1 MKISIKNAKALL
13 ALSLLGTTAVSQA
26 AFIAIDNINPV
37 ASTIDIVS
45 SNDFKSTLAG
55 LGVNTYTLG
64 ASLGLDSAG
73 SVTYY
78 YYGKEAGYRNDF
90 LTGNLSYSSGY
101 TPTSQNRFASPIEI
115 GSVSTGPGLLDFSFC
130 SYSAGPSL
138 VGCSTNA
145 QNDALGMSSF
155 QSIAFNIT
163 GNTAWLF
170 WDDSGAGPDD
180 NHDDMIIKAVFTPS
194 TSVPEP
200 SALALFGFGLLGV
213 GFAASRKQRRTLEA

>member
-1 MKISIKNAKALL
+1 MKISIKNTKTLL
-13 ALSLLGTTAVSQA
+13 AISLLSATAVSQA
-26 AFIAIDNINPV
+26 AFIAVDTVSPV
-37 ASTIDIVS
+37 ASTIGIVP

-55 LGVNTYTLG
+55 LGVTTYTLG

-90 LTGNLSYSSGY
+90 LTTGLAYSSGY
-101 TPTSQNRFASPIEI
+101 TPTSQNHFASPIEI
-115 GSVSTGPGLLDFSFC
+115 GTVSTGPGLLDFRFC
-130 SYSAGPSL
+130 SYSAGSSL
-138 VGCSTNA
+138 VGCSSNA
-145 QNDALGMSSF
+145 QNDALSMSSF
-155 QSIAFNIT
+155 QSIALNIT
-163 GNTAWLF
+163 DNTAWLF

-200 SALALFGFGLLGV
+200 GTLALFGLGLLAM
-213 GFAASRKQRRTLEA
+213 GFAASRRQGKAQRA

>member
-13 ALSLLGTTAVSQA
+13 AVSLLSTTAASQA
-26 AFIAIDNINPV
+26 AFIAVDNVDPV
-37 ASTIDIVS
+37 ASTIGIVS

-55 LGVNTYTLG
+55 LGVTTYTLG

-90 LTGNLSYSSGY
+90 LTTGLSYSSGY

-115 GSVSTGPGLLDFSFC
+115 GTVSTGPGLLDFRFC
-130 SYSAGPSL
+130 SYSTGASL

-200 SALALFGFGLLGV
+200 GALALFGLGLLGL
-213 GFAASRKQRRTLEA
+213 GFAANRKQRTAQLG

>member
-13 ALSLLGTTAVSQA
+13 AVSLLSATAVSQA
-26 AFIAIDNINPV
+26 AFIAVDNAGPA

-45 SNDFKSTLAG
+45 SNDFKGTLAD
-55 LGVNTYTLG
+55 LGVTTYTLG
-64 ASLGLDSAG
+64 ASLGLDTAG
-73 SVTYY
+73 SITYY

-90 LTGNLSYSSGY
+90 MTTGLSYSSGF
-101 TPTSQNRFASPIEI
+101 TPTSQNRFASPFEI
-115 GSVSTGPGLLDFSFC
+115 GTVSAGPGVLNFRFC
-130 SYSAGPSL
+130 SYSAGPTL
-138 VGCSTNA
+138 VGCATNA
-145 QNDALGMSSF
+145 YNDSLGMSSF

-200 SALALFGFGLLGV
+200 GALALLGLGLLGV
-213 GFAASRKQRRTLEA
+213 GFAASRKRPKA